1 MTIDCEFTQFL
12 LQGHAIIGRRRSLDG
27 WGYGEDSTEPR
38 GRSLQTGSDKAGKR
52 SHVSTLGSTSLETT
66 MKEMPQSR
74 EVNETICE
82 FQRARE
88 HRGGASR

>member
-1 MTIDCEFTQFL
+1 MTIDCEFTQLL

-27 WGYGEDSTEPR
+27 WGHGEDSTEPR

-52 SHVSTLGSTSLETT
+52 SHVSIASLETT
-66 MKEMPQSR
+66 LKEMSQSR
-74 EVNETICE
+74 NVNETICE

-88 HRGGASR
+88 HCGGASR